1 MIKKMVNV
9 EFNPTIDEL
18 ASLFV
23 SMEAEQQAEFF
34 NKISLLLDITDNG
47 YNYQLEKIVYT
58 KRLNKGKSLIK
69 SLGLFIEKYDDMK
82 NDASYEYK
90 SLFLHEVLSMCKLAR
105 ARTYTIENSD
115 IGIAATVRLS
125 DKQSKLLGL

>member
-23 SMEAEQQAEFF
+23 SMEVEQQAEFF
-34 NKISLLLDITDNG
+34 NKISLLLDITENG
-47 YNYQLEKIVYT
+47 CNYQLEKIVYT

-90 SLFLHEVLSMCKLAR
+90 SLFLHEVIRMCKLGR
-105 ARTYTIENSD
+105 AKTYTITNSD
-115 IGIAATVRLS
+115 IGIAATVTLS